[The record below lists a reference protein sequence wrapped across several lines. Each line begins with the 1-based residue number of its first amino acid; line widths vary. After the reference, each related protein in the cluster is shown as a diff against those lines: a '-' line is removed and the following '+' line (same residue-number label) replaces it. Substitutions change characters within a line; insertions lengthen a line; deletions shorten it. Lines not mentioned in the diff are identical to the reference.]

1 MARRVPKQA
10 RARVTV
16 EAVLD
21 AVVRILK
28 RSGLRGV
35 TTNRIAEVAG
45 VSIGSVYQYFPDKTA
60 IFAALHD
67 RHVREM
73 SRRIDATLVDHAGD
87 SLEDLV
93 RALVTAMVDAHAS
106 DPELHAL
113 LTSEIPNRGGA
124 RAFEQRLRAALEL
137 ALASRSPSM
146 TPHETERVLFVVPH
160 LIEAFAHGVARSG
173 SLSVRVAR
181 EEAVRAVL
189 AYLAAARRDTRARQK
204 PKPTSVRNHTGP

>member
-1 MARRVPKQA
+1 MAARRIPKQA

-28 RSGLRGV
+28 REGARAV
-35 TTNRIAEVAG
+35 TTNRIAEVEG

-60 IFAALHD
+60 IYAALHD

-73 SRRIDATLVDHAGD
+73 SRRIDAALVDHAND
-87 SLEDLV
+87 SLEGLV

-106 DPELHAL
+106 DPELHEL

-124 RAFEQRLRAALEL
+124 RAFELRLRDALRL
-137 ALASRSPSM
+137 ALASRRKSM
-146 TPHETERVLFVVPH
+146 TARESERVLFVLPH
-160 LIEAFAHGVARSG
+160 LIEAFAHGATRRGGLSLGTAR
-173 SLSVRVAR
+173 A
-181 EEAVRAVL
+181 EAVRAVL
-189 AYLAAARRDTRARQK
+189 AYLAAAT
-204 PKPTSVRNHTGP
+204 

>member
-1 MARRVPKQA
+1 MDLSARRIPKQA

-28 RSGLRGV
+28 REGVRAV

-60 IFAALHD
+60 IYAALHD

-73 SRRIDATLVDHAGD
+73 SRRIDSTLVDHADD
-87 SLEDLV
+87 SLEGLV

-106 DPELHAL
+106 DPELHEL
-113 LTSEIPNRGGA
+113 LTSEIPNRGGG
-124 RAFEQRLRAALEL
+124 RAFELRLRDALKL
-137 ALASRSPSM
+137 ALASRGSRRNPM
-146 TPHETERVLFVVPH
+146 TPRETARVLFVLPH
-160 LIEAFAHGVARSG
+160 LIEAFAHGAARPG
-173 SLSVRVAR
+173 GLSLGVAR

-189 AYLAAARRDTRARQK
+189 AYLSAATRRGDRET
-204 PKPTSVRNHTGP
+204 